1 MEHIHPLAAGLLIM
15 FLVMVSPFFTRISNR
30 AFGVLL
36 LASLALVYAGCYVLV
51 HP

>member
-1 MEHIHPLAAGLLIM
+1 M
-15 FLVMVSPFFTRISNR
+15 FLVMVSPFLTRISDR

-36 LASLALVYAGCYVLV
+36 LISLALVYAGCYVMV